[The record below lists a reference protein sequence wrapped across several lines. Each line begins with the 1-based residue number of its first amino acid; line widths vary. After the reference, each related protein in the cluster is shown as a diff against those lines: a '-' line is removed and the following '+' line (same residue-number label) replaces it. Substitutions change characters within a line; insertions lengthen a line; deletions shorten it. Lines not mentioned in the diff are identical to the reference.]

1 MCTVKEWKKVD
12 ASLITFLQF
21 VVGGILEVE
30 MPKIFLK
37 FFN

>member
-30 MPKIFLK
+30 MHVLTSPWR
-37 FFN
+37 